1 MTNTKQASTPKQPKL
16 LSAKVGDVVNKIAIR
31 VVFDPYFE
39 SLLVPSVFVPLPRES
54 RKTPPTYRIAQPV
67 PSLTQF
73 ALMKQTRYTVT
84 VEDLLAE
91 VSSGIEEL
99 GSELR
104 SWHDNLPDGLNAS
117 SKADEI
123 DEAATTLENIAV
135 PELSSSESVQVFFL
149 PGFDL
154 DSRPKR
160 AAEIGQMISAITGAL
175 EDQKS
180 TLEQENPGSEDIQEI
195 ETFVSELEDAASEL
209 EGVSFPSMM

>member
-84 VEDLLAE
+84 VEDLLGE

-123 DEAATTLENIAV
+123 DEAATTLENISV

-149 PGFDL
+149 PGFES
-154 DSRPKR
+154 SRASTPGK
-160 AAEIGQMISAITGAL
+160 AINRGCFMRRRRKL
-175 EDQKS
+175 KS
-180 TLEQENPGSEDIQEI
+180 RSPAPCSRRCRTSSGRSRQGFSGS
-195 ETFVSELEDAASEL
+195 
-209 EGVSFPSMM
+209 

>member
-39 SLLVPSVFVPLPRES
+39 SLLVPNVFVPLPRES

-84 VEDLLAE
+84 VEDLLGE

-123 DEAATTLENIAV
+123 DEAATTLENISV

-195 ETFVSELEDAASEL
+195 ETFVSELENAASEL

>member
-1 MTNTKQASTPKQPKL
+1 
-16 LSAKVGDVVNKIAIR
+16 
-31 VVFDPYFE
+31 
-39 SLLVPSVFVPLPRES
+39 
-54 RKTPPTYRIAQPV
+54 
-67 PSLTQF
+67 
-73 ALMKQTRYTVT
+73 MKQTRYTVT

-123 DEAATTLENIAV
+123 DEAATTLENISV

-195 ETFVSELEDAASEL
+195 ETFVSELENAASEL

>member
-84 VEDLLAE
+84 VEDLLGE

-123 DEAATTLENIAV
+123 DEAATTLENISV
-135 PELSSSESVQVFFL
+135 PELNSSESVQVFFL

-175 EDQKS
+175 EDQKCI
-180 TLEQENPGSEDIQEI
+180 LEQENPGSEDIQEI
-195 ETFVSELEDAASEL
+195 ETFVSELENAASEL

>member
-84 VEDLLAE
+84 VEDLLGE

-180 TLEQENPGSEDIQEI
+180 TLEQENPGSENIQEI
-195 ETFVSELEDAASEL
+195 ETFVSELETPPPNWKAC
-209 EGVSFPSMM
+209 PSRR

>member
-39 SLLVPSVFVPLPRES
+39 RLLVPGVFVPLPRES

-67 PSLTQF
+67 PSLMQF
-73 ALMKQTRYTVT
+73 ALMKRTRYTVT

-91 VSSGIEEL
+91 VGDGIEEL

-104 SWHDNLPDGLNAS
+104 SWHDNLPDGLNTS

-123 DEAATTLENIAV
+123 DEAATTLENISV
-135 PELSSSESVQVFFL
+135 PELNSSESVQVFFL
-149 PGFDL
+149 PGLDL

-160 AAEIGQMISAITGAL
+160 AAELGQMISAITGAL
-175 EDQKS
+175 EVQKS
-180 TLEQENPGSEDIQEI
+180 TLEQQTPDSEDIQEI
-195 ETFVSELEDAASEL
+195 VTFVSELENVASEL

>member
-1 MTNTKQASTPKQPKL
+1 MTTPKQASTPKQPKL
-16 LSAKVGDVVNKIAIR
+16 LLAKVGDVVNKIAIR

-73 ALMKQTRYTVT
+73 ALMKRTRYNVT
-84 VEDLLAE
+84 VEDLLGE

-123 DEAATTLENIAV
+123 DEAATTLENISV

-180 TLEQENPGSEDIQEI
+180 TLEQENPGSEEIQEI
-195 ETFVSELEDAASEL
+195 ETFVSELENAASEL

>member
-16 LSAKVGDVVNKIAIR
+16 LLAKVGDVVNKIAIR

-84 VEDLLAE
+84 VEDLLGE

-123 DEAATTLENIAV
+123 DEAATTLENISV

-195 ETFVSELEDAASEL
+195 ETFVSELENAASEL